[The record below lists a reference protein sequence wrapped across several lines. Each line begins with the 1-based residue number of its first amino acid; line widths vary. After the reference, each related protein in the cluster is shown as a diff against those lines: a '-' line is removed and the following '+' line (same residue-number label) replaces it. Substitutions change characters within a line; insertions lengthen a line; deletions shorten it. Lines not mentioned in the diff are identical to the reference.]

1 MNRARPR
8 GITLANCQKIRA
20 RQGTYKTGA
29 AAITTAF
36 TTTPKKE
43 AASPCRT
50 RGTAVAGG
58 T

>member
-20 RQGTYKTGA
+20 RQGTYKIGA